1 MSSLIRV
8 LHITPHLG
16 GGVGSV
22 LLSFC
27 NATQGISV
35 DNSICCLDYAKSN
48 FEPLSCVSK
57 KIDGLFFNSYINYAD
72 NCELIVLHYWN
83 HPLLVKF
90 LSQNCLPTGNLIIW
104 CHNSGLFEPHILPRY
119 LVSISSKV
127 IFSSSCS
134 YAANNLQSL
143 ISEFPTAFGCVHSTR
158 NTDQFLEV
166 AVSRVYKNPLR
177 NLLYVGTVS
186 GSKMHPRS
194 AEIFSDLSK
203 NGFLI
208 TVVGG
213 PGHEKLAEEVRSLGG
228 EIEIYGEVADVRP
241 FYRNADL
248 FIYPLRSDHYG
259 TGEQVI
265 LEAMASGLPVVAF
278 DNPAERAI
286 LQEGGGVLASSVQDF
301 CSNVVRLSFESLGII
316 EKMSKTAID
325 RIRSEFDVSRM
336 VNQLVDVMLEVSEV
350 EHLKIVDCSTDSQSS
365 NEIDELALYVLHSF
379 FDGEDIVRE
388 NRDNLPL
395 LHNVI
400 YDKIRLLLE
409 SKGAAE
415 RWYGFNK
422 STPFHY
428 QRYFPENIHLTS
440 LCERLMLDA

>member
-1 MSSLIRV
+1 M
-8 LHITPHLG
+8 
-16 GGVGSV
+16 GSV

-48 FEPLSCVSK
+48 FESLSCVSK
-57 KIDGLFFNSYINYAD
+57 KIDGFFFKPYFNFVD

-90 LSQNCLPTGNLIIW
+90 ISQNCLPKEKLIIW

-119 LVSISSKV
+119 LVRISSKV

-158 NTDQFLEV
+158 NMDEFLEV
-166 AVSRVYKNPLR
+166 AVSRVYKKPLR
-177 NLLYVGTVS
+177 NLLYIGTVD

-203 NGFLI
+203 QGFLI
-208 TVVGG
+208 KVVGG
-213 PGHEKLAEEVRSLGG
+213 PGHEKLADVVRSLGG
-228 EIEIYGEVADVRP
+228 KIEIYGEVADVGS

-248 FIYPLRSDHYG
+248 FIYPLRRDHYG

-286 LQEGGGVLASSVQDF
+286 LQEGGGLLASSVHDF
-301 CSNVVRLSFESLGII
+301 CSNVVRLSFESPGII
-316 EKMSKTAID
+316 EKMSEKAIN

-336 VNQLVDVMLEVSEV
+336 IGQLVDVIVEIIDV
-350 EHLKIVDCSTDSQSS
+350 EHMDIVGCSTDWQSG
-365 NEIDELALYVLHSF
+365 NEIDELALYALHSF
-379 FDGEDIVRE
+379 FDGEDIVRG
-388 NRDNLPL
+388 NRNNLSL
-395 LHNVI
+395 LYDVI
-400 YDKIRLLLE
+400 YDKIQILSGGR
-409 SKGAAE
+409 GATE
-415 RWYGFNK
+415 RWYGLNK